1 VKARLPGQGLRQI
14 DLAYL
19 RPNEKR
25 PPALLLSAGSLPT
38 SVNDE
43 TREEPPASLAA
54 MQTTRSTN
62 AVMMA
67 GCVSLPLAP
76 RYHASILSSHSQ
88 HSPPCAEATIS
99 SMDALKSRYG
109 SADSSDTATP
119 PPNADDVSSSSSAS
133 PAWFVAAPLRL
144 RATAGDDD
152 GAGFFSRMEL
162 EVARGSKRRRSERSP
177 RTMAS
182 AAAEASSDSV
192 DGLSDARSSAWRVVV
207 VRADE
212 LAKEDSA
219 EESPRKMDA
228 IVLAAADGARN
239 DCVLGCLHEGH
250 IHAAGGDGG
259 GVSWAEFVVYKREL
273 NAGGSPL
280 AIGVGFDANGAR
292 RREVTRL

>member
-1 VKARLPGQGLRQI
+1 LIWL
-14 DLAYL
+14 YL

-25 PPALLLSAGSLPT
+25 PPELLLSAGSLPT

-43 TREEPPASLAA
+43 TRDAPPAA

-109 SADSSDTATP
+109 SADSSDNATP
-119 PPNADDVSSSSSAS
+119 PPNADDASSSTS
-133 PAWFVAAPLRL
+133 PAWFVAPHLLR
-144 RATAGDDD
+144 RATAGEDD

-182 AAAEASSDSV
+182 AAVAAAAEASSDSV
-192 DGLSDARSSAWRVVV
+192 DGLSSACRVVVV

-212 LAKEDSA
+212 FAKEDSA

-250 IHAAGGDGG
+250 IHAAGGGGG
-259 GVSWAEFVVYKREL
+259 GVSWAEFVVHKREL
-273 NAGGSPL
+273 NAAGSPL
-280 AIGVGFDANGAR
+280 AIGVGFDANSAR